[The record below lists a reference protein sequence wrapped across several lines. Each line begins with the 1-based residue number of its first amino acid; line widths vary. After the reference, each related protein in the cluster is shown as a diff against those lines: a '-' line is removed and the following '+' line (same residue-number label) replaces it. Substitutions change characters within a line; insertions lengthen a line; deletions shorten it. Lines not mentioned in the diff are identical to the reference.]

1 MHPSVHARA
10 NPDKPAII
18 VAETGEAISYGE
30 LDAASNRAAQLF
42 RSHGLG
48 HEDVVAFMLDNTPH
62 YYGLTWGAQ
71 RAGLRYVCISSRLT
85 QDETDYILE
94 NSGARIIVVSSRLAS
109 ASLQL
114 QRSEERRVGKE
125 SGRTVRKMWE

>member
-10 NPDKPAII
+10 NPDKAAII

-48 HEDVVAFMLDNTPH
+48 HEDVVAFMLDNTP
-62 YYGLTWGAQ
+62 Q
-71 RAGLRYVCISSRLT
+71 
-85 QDETDYILE
+85 
-94 NSGARIIVVSSRLAS
+94 
-109 ASLQL
+109 
-114 QRSEERRVGKE
+114 
-125 SGRTVRKMWE
+125 